1 MSVDDAAWLAAV
13 VAAVANGVMAGL
25 FFAFST
31 SVMPGL
37 RRLPPV
43 DGMAAMRRINAAIL
57 NPLFLLLFVGSA
69 VVNVAVLATAPFG
82 DPDTAVWRVA
92 GAAIYLVGAIGV
104 TAVVNVPLNKA
115 LLAVAPDSAEG
126 ATLWARYLLRWT
138 SFNHLRAAASVLS
151 TTLLVVA
158 SGR

>member
-1 MSVDDAAWLAAV
+1 MDDAAWLATV

-43 DGMAAMRRINAAIL
+43 DGMLAMRRINVAIL
-57 NPLFLLLFVGSA
+57 NPLFLLLFVGST
-69 VVNVAVLATAPFG
+69 VVSLAVLATAPFA
-82 DPDTAVWRVA
+82 DSDTAAWRIA
-92 GAAIYLVGAIGV
+92 GAVIYLVGAIGV
-104 TAVVNVPLNKA
+104 TAVVNVPLNNA

-138 SFNHLRAAASVLS
+138 AFNHVRAAASVLS
-151 TTLLVVA
+151 TVLLVATV
-158 SGR
+158 GG